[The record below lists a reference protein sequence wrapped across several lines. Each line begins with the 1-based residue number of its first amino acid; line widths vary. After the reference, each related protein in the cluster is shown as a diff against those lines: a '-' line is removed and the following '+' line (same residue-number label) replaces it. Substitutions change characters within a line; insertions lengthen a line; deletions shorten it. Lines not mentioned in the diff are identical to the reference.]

1 MFQTTNQ
8 YHVGLCCHI
17 SLRSTMAKSPGDQR
31 ADLGRLQRME
41 DLGVQVGVD
50 RLSVAVEVENQRPLA
65 FEHSLNN

>member
-1 MFQTTNQ
+1 
-8 YHVGLCCHI
+8 
-17 SLRSTMAKSPGDQR
+17 MATHGEMAPGHQR

-65 FEHSLNN
+65 FEHSLKNMKSLEL

>member
-1 MFQTTNQ
+1 MKMLLHQ
-8 YHVGLCCHI
+8 CHI
-17 SLRSTMAKSPGDQR
+17 SLWSTGRLRPAKSPGDQR